1 MNSSDKVAAD
11 TERLRTALASG
22 GLSAALEWLNA
33 RTSYRYTGIYHL
45 EDGAMRMVAIF
56 DRNGEDIK
64 ALTVI
69 PLDDSFC
76 QFVMR
81 DGVFNTTHAADDT
94 RLIGHAYR
102 DIVASYFGLPLA
114 SAPGD
119 FYGTLCH
126 FDIVPKVVD
135 DAEIEFLYS
144 AAPVLMAHI
153 KRM

>member
-1 MNSSDKVAAD
+1 MNSSEKVAAD
-11 TERLRTALASG
+11 TESLRNTLVTG
-22 GLSAALEWLNA
+22 GLRGALEWLNA
-33 RTSYRYTGIYHL
+33 RTTYRYTGVYRL
-45 EDGAMRMVAIF
+45 EDKAMRMVAMF
-56 DRNGEDIK
+56 DRNGEDAT

-69 PLDDSFC
+69 PFGDSFC

-81 DGVFNTTHAADDT
+81 DGVFNTTHAAEDS
-94 RLIGHAYR
+94 RLDGHVYR

-114 SAPGD
+114 SSPGE

-126 FDIVPKVVD
+126 FDVVPKVVD

-144 AAPVLMAHI
+144 AAPVLMEHL